1 MTFDVRP
8 VLLENTWVRLEPLQ
22 PRHAE
27 ALFAIGQ
34 DAGDWAYMPHGCF
47 TSLDHTRSWIADAL
61 TLQEKGEQVSFVII
75 DRSSGAVAGSTRF
88 LNIRRR
94 DRGLEIGWTWL
105 GRDFQRSAVN
115 TATKL
120 LLLQH
125 AFDTLGALRVELKTD
140 ARNLRSQAA
149 IARLGATREGVFRRH
164 MIVQNGFVRDTVYF
178 SITDQDWPRVRD
190 GLLEKLGAANP
201 S

>member
-47 TSLDHTRSWIADAL
+47 TSLAHTRSWIADAL
-61 TLQEKGEQVSFVII
+61 TLQEKGEQVSFVIF

-190 GLLEKLGAANP
+190 GLLQKLGAANP
-201 S
+201 E